1 MKIVDGY
8 VTFKLGIKKGKIFMR
23 TKKTK
28 KERKRI
34 FLITVTIMGLLTFLV
49 GSVYKDWQQILINR
63 KEEQKLNQKY
73 EMLLDEEEKLNAEI
87 AKLGDD
93 SYLARYA
100 KEKYML
106 SSDGDTIIKMK

>member
-1 MKIVDGY
+1 
-8 VTFKLGIKKGKIFMR
+8 MR

-28 KERKRI
+28 RERFRL
-34 FLITVTIMGLLTFLV
+34 FLIATTMLLLV
-49 GSVYKDWQQILINR
+49 GILVCSVYRDWQQILAN
-63 KEEQKLNQKY
+63 QKLESELNQKY
-73 EMLLDEEEKLNAEI
+73 EYLLDEEEKLNDEI

-106 SSDGDTIIKMK
+106 SSEGDTIIKMK